1 MERALHV
8 RGQGEHG
15 ARGGEGARGGG
26 LRVAREQLP
35 RHRQTRVLPVQAPGV
50 ELGVGGGVQAV
61 LPSCQG
67 HAPAALVKVS
77 ANFRSNLSQMLKHWN
92 PPDTPGHPA
101 GLLHGGQMRAP
112 AEVSGAHLEYIDN
125 IMMMTSRLTLRIKV
139 KINVSS
145 DNNTDH
151 PQSGL
156 EAPVQRR
163 LGEAAVPGLRVGAGA
178 GEV

>member
-1 MERALHV
+1 M
-8 RGQGEHG
+8 
-15 ARGGEGARGGG
+15 
-26 LRVAREQLP
+26 
-35 RHRQTRVLPVQAPGV
+35 
-50 ELGVGGGVQAV
+50 
-61 LPSCQG
+61 
-67 HAPAALVKVS
+67 LV
-77 ANFRSNLSQMLKHWN
+77 HWN

-125 IMMMTSRLTLRIKV
+125 DDNKTLRLKV

-151 PQSGL
+151 PQPGL

-163 LGEAAVPGLRVGAGA
+163 LGEAAVPGFCVGAGA